1 MGMGLPA
8 LEKRVRALE
17 QALFGEARGRQC
29 NCRSGRETSYHRVA
43 ELEEIVNLRCP
54 VHDVRDLGYLR
65 WTPSGMPLRP
75 EDRDFCSCPP
85 CTVREFL
92 QGERGP
98 LTEEEQ
104 QAEKQRWEKEYAEAS
119 HEEFRREQARG
130 GVLPQRSQQKKRS

>member
-1 MGMGLPA
+1 MQLSVRSGDELPPRRGTRGDHERSLPRTRRSRSGLSEMDA
-8 LEKRVRALE
+8 DRHAVA
-17 QALFGEARGRQC
+17 ARGSRF
-29 NCRSGRETSYHRVA
+29 
-43 ELEEIVNLRCP
+43 LL
-54 VHDVRDLGYLR
+54 L
-65 WTPSGMPLRP
+65 
-75 EDRDFCSCPP
+75 PP

-104 QAEKQRWEKEYAEAS
+104 QAEERRWEKEYAEAS